1 MDKTMSAEI
10 RAFLKQVVV
19 NQDGSLTFE
28 GLLPFSV
35 QRSGWLLRLDDRW
48 HFEEPVLVIRRTGQ
62 HRIARKRGAGDVIP
76 EDVGEG
82 EHMRRGLDA
91 VGVQLIQRRT
101 VLQDTA
107 ELQGEALPFLIRE
120 FEARQPSHTVNDR
133 RVDGHFT
140 SPSSS

>member
-35 QRSGWLLRLDDRW
+35 QRSGWLLRLDDGW

-62 HRIARKRGAGDVIP
+62 HRIARKRRAGDVIP
-76 EDVGEG
+76 EDVDEG

-91 VGVQLIQRRT
+91 VGVQLIQRRA

-107 ELQGEALPFLIRE
+107 QLPGEALPFFIRE
-120 FEARQPSHTVNDR
+120 LEARQAGHTINDR
-133 RVDGHFT
+133 RVNGHLI
-140 SPSSS
+140 SPVSS